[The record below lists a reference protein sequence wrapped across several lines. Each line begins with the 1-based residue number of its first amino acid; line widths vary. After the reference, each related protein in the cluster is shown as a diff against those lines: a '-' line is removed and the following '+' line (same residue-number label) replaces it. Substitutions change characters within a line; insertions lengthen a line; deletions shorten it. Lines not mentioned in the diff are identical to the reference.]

1 MGRNYHQGLT
11 TLYLSRLNLTN
22 FRNIRELELDLPPG
36 PIVLVG
42 PNAQGKTS
50 ILEAIYLLAV
60 ARSFRAD
67 NEREV
72 VNWEAAEET
81 GQAMVA
87 GIVERKAGR
96 ERVTVGY
103 QCVPAGQGAP
113 GQGGLGQEASFRVQ
127 KQATVA
133 RVRRRAAEL
142 IGVVN
147 AVLFDAGDMELVYGS
162 PGGRRRYL
170 DVLLSQADGAYL
182 QSLQRYQRVIQQR
195 NQLLRLVQDKRAG
208 DDELAFWDEELVTAG
223 ASILAYRLE
232 ALERL
237 NELASLIHGEL
248 SDGQGLS
255 LVYRP
260 TLALDGMGVE
270 GREELRAGVAEV
282 FGEALRAL
290 RGREL
295 ATGSTAV
302 GPHRDDLRL
311 LAEGVDMGTYASRG
325 QARTVALALRL
336 AEAAYLSDLRGDG
349 PIVLL
354 DDVLSELDGRRRAQ
368 VLRRASS
375 YEQVIITTTDLEPL
389 GEEFVRGA
397 MCLRVVGGEVAPL

>member
-1 MGRNYHQGLT
+1 M
-11 TLYLSRLNLTN
+11 TN
-22 FRNIRELELDLPPG
+22 FRNVRELELELPPG

-72 VNWEAAEET
+72 VNWDAVTEA

-87 GIVERKAGR
+87 GVVERKAGR

-103 QCVPAGQGAP
+103 QCVPSGQG
-113 GQGGLGQEASFRVQ
+113 QGSFSVR
-127 KQATVA
+127 KQATVD
-133 RVRRRAAEL
+133 RVRRTAAEL

-147 AVLFDAGDMELVYGS
+147 AVLFDAGDMDLVYGS

-170 DVLLSQADGAYL
+170 DVLLSQADGEYL
-182 QSLQRYQRVIQQR
+182 RSLQRYQRVIQQR
-195 NQLLRLVQDKRAG
+195 NQLLRLVQDRRAG
-208 DDELAFWDEELVTAG
+208 DDELVFWDEELVTAG
-223 ASILAYRLE
+223 ASILAYRLQ

-237 NELASLIHGEL
+237 NELASSIHGEL
-248 SDGQGLS
+248 AGGQGLR

-260 TLALDGMGVE
+260 TLALDAVLMQGKWGSE
-270 GREELRAGVAEV
+270 GLRAAVEEV
-282 FGEALRAL
+282 FGEALRSS
-290 RGREL
+290 RGREM
-295 ATGSTAV
+295 ATGTTAV

-311 LAEGVDMGTYASRG
+311 LAESVDMGTYASRG
-325 QARTVALALRL
+325 QARTVALAMRL
-336 AEAAYLSDLRGDG
+336 AEAAYLSSLRGDG

-354 DDVLSELDGRRRAQ
+354 DDVLSELDGRRREQ

-397 MCLRVVGGEVAPL
+397 TCLRVTAGEVIPL

>member
-1 MGRNYHQGLT
+1 M
-11 TLYLSRLNLTN
+11 YLSRLNMTN
-22 FRNIRELELDLPPG
+22 FRNVRELELELPPG

-72 VNWEAAEET
+72 VNWDAVTEA

-87 GIVERKAGR
+87 GLVERKAGQ

-103 QCVPAGQGAP
+103 QCVPTGQRAGQG
-113 GQGGLGQEASFRVQ
+113 QGSFSVR
-127 KQATVA
+127 KQATVG
-133 RVRRRAAEL
+133 RVRRTAAEM

-182 QSLQRYQRVIQQR
+182 RSLQRYQRVIQQR
-195 NQLLRLVQDKRAG
+195 NQLLRLLQDRRAG
-208 DDELAFWDEELVTAG
+208 EDELAFWDEELVTAG
-223 ASILAYRLE
+223 ASILTYRLE
-232 ALERL
+232 AMERL
-237 NELASLIHGEL
+237 NELASSIHEEL
-248 SDGQGLS
+248 AGGQGLT

-260 TLALDGMGVE
+260 TLGLDGVLQE
-270 GREELRAGVAEV
+270 GDGRSDGLRAAVEEV
-282 FGEALRAL
+282 FGEALRSS
-290 RGREL
+290 RGREM
-295 ATGSTAV
+295 ATGTTAV

-311 LAEGVDMGTYASRG
+311 LADEVDMGTYASRG
-325 QARTVALALRL
+325 QARTVALAMRL
-336 AEAAYLSDLRGDG
+336 AEAAYLSALRDDG

-354 DDVLSELDGRRRAQ
+354 DDVLSELDGRRREQ
-368 VLRRASS
+368 VLRRASELRAGDHHHHGPGAS
-375 YEQVIITTTDLEPL
+375 
-389 GEEFVRGA
+389 GRGVPA
-397 MCLRVVGGEVAPL
+397 GGDMLAGRGG

>member
-1 MGRNYHQGLT
+1 M
-11 TLYLSRLNLTN
+11 YLSRLNLTN
-22 FRNIRELELDLPPG
+22 FRNIRELELDLPPN

-42 PNAQGKTS
+42 SNAQGKTS

-72 VNWEAAEET
+72 VNWEASRGA

-87 GIVERKAGR
+87 GIVERKAGQ

-103 QCVPAGQGAP
+103 QCVPTGQGV
-113 GQGGLGQEASFRVQ
+113 GELGQEASFRVQ
-127 KQATVA
+127 KQATVG

-147 AVLFDAGDMELVYGS
+147 AVLFDAGDMELVYES

-182 QSLQRYQRVIQQR
+182 RSLQRYQRVVQQR
-195 NQLLRLVQDKRAG
+195 NQLLRLVEDRRAG
-208 DDELAFWDEELVTAG
+208 DDELAFWDEELVKEG
-223 ASILAYRLE
+223 AVILAHRLGALE
-232 ALERL
+232 AL
-237 NELASLIHGEL
+237 NGLASSIHEEL
-248 SDGQGLS
+248 SDGQPLG
-255 LVYRP
+255 LVYKP
-260 TLALDGMGVE
+260 TVAVEGGDGHDGMQAAVRDSFAAALE
-270 GREELRAGVAEV
+270 GARARER
-282 FGEALRAL
+282 
-290 RGREL
+290 
-295 ATGSTAV
+295 ATGSTVV

-311 LAEGVDMGTYASRG
+311 MSGDVDMGTYASRG

-336 AEAAYLSDLRGDG
+336 AEAAYLSELRGDG

-354 DDVLSELDGRRRAQ
+354 DDVLSELDEGRRAQ

-397 MCLRVVGGEVAPL
+397 TCLRVSGGEVMPLAVS

>member
-1 MGRNYHQGLT
+1 MPKAR
-11 TLYLSRLNLTN
+11 
-22 FRNIRELELDLPPG
+22 P
-36 PIVLVG
+36 
-42 PNAQGKTS
+42 S

-72 VNWEAAEET
+72 VNWDAVVDS

-87 GIVERKAGR
+87 GVVERKAGR

-103 QCVPAGQGAP
+103 QCVQSGAGTGHGQG
-113 GQGGLGQEASFRVQ
+113 SFSVR
-127 KQATVA
+127 KQATVG
-133 RVRRRAAEL
+133 RVRRTAAEL

-147 AVLFDAGDMELVYGS
+147 AVLFDAGDMDLVYGS

-170 DVLLSQADGAYL
+170 DVLLSQADGEYL
-182 QSLQRYQRVIQQR
+182 RSLQRYQRVVQQR
-195 NQLLRLVQDKRAG
+195 NQLLRLVQDRRAG
-208 DDELAFWDEELVTAG
+208 DDELVFWDEELVTAG
-223 ASILAYRLE
+223 ASILAYRLQ

-237 NELASLIHGEL
+237 NELASSIHGEL
-248 SDGQGLS
+248 AGGQGLD

-260 TLALDGMGVE
+260 TLGLDGVLQKGNGVRE
-270 GREELRAGVAEV
+270 GLRAAVEEV
-282 FGEALRAL
+282 FGEALRSS
-290 RGREL
+290 RGREM
-295 ATGSTAV
+295 ATGTTAV

-311 LAEGVDMGTYASRG
+311 LAESVDMGTYASRG
-325 QARTVALALRL
+325 QARTVALAMRL
-336 AEAAYLSDLRGDG
+336 AEAAYLSSLRGDG

-354 DDVLSELDGRRRAQ
+354 DDVLSELDGRRREQ

-389 GEEFVRGA
+389 GEEFVRRA
-397 MCLRVVGGEVAPL
+397 TCLRVTAGEVGPL

>member
-1 MGRNYHQGLT
+1 M
-11 TLYLSRLNLTN
+11 YLSRLNMTN
-22 FRNIRELELDLPPG
+22 FRNVRELELELPPG

-72 VNWEAAEET
+72 VNWDAVVDS

-87 GIVERKAGR
+87 GVVERKAGR

-103 QCVPAGQGAP
+103 QCVQSGAGAGHGQG
-113 GQGGLGQEASFRVQ
+113 SFSVR
-127 KQATVA
+127 KQATVD
-133 RVRRRAAEL
+133 RVRRTAAEL

-147 AVLFDAGDMELVYGS
+147 AVLFDAGDMDLVYGS
-162 PGGRRRYL
+162 PAGRRRYL
-170 DVLLSQADGAYL
+170 DVLLSQADGEYL
-182 QSLQRYQRVIQQR
+182 RSLQRYQRVVQQR
-195 NQLLRLVQDKRAG
+195 NQLLRLVQDRRAG
-208 DDELAFWDEELVTAG
+208 DDELVFWDEELVTAG
-223 ASILAYRLE
+223 ASILAYRLQ

-237 NELASLIHGEL
+237 NELASSIHGEL
-248 SDGQGLS
+248 AGGQGLD

-260 TLALDGMGVE
+260 TLALDAVLLQGKWGSE
-270 GREELRAGVAEV
+270 GLRAAVEEV
-282 FGEALRAL
+282 FGEALRSS
-290 RGREL
+290 RGREM
-295 ATGSTAV
+295 ATGTTAV

-311 LAEGVDMGTYASRG
+311 LAESVDMGTYASRG
-325 QARTVALALRL
+325 QARTVALAMRL
-336 AEAAYLSDLRGDG
+336 AEAAYLSSLRGDG

-354 DDVLSELDGRRRAQ
+354 DDVLSELDGRRREQ

-389 GEEFVRGA
+389 GEEFVRRA
-397 MCLRVVGGEVAPL
+397 TCLRVTAGEVGPL